1 MGFGSRHGKA
11 PLPDLRFRLAMMRGR
26 GLVTAFFA
34 LFHQRQGAAIGR
46 LILAGVVAIG
56 TIEETRTRGRRI
68 GAGKFAGFLFP
79 IARSAAYFCGRKPAP
94 AKTGGVPRL

>member
-34 LFHQRQGAAIGR
+34 LFHQRRGAVIGR

-56 TIEETRTRGRRI
+56 GAIEETRSRAARP
-68 GAGKFAGFLFP
+68 GADMPAALLFP
-79 IARSAAYFCGRKPAP
+79 IARSAAYFCGLA
-94 AKTGGVPRL
+94 GVPHL